1 MSKPGYVTLIF
12 TLFLLLGFAS
22 AALAQDQT
30 LAPPQTSAP
39 PQTPAPPQTGKPA
52 CGPDHQIL
60 YKRAVTLLD
69 NAEKK
74 LNANYTAEAKS
85 LAKEAK
91 SLFAI
96 LQKEC
101 GEEQKQRTLTPKEE
115 QQEAINQKL
124 ATAEETQAE
133 NLMKSAEEKF
143 QKAQKLETTQPEM
156 YTNLMRQVKG
166 ENEQAQKRSIK
177 AMIYSMRTEQMLFSW
192 LGR

>member
-1 MSKPGYVTLIF
+1 MRKPRYVTIIV
-12 TLFLLLGFAS
+12 TLFLLLGFGGAP
-22 AALAQDQT
+22 LAQT
-30 LAPPQTSAP
+30 
-39 PQTPAPPQTGKPA
+39 QTPAQPQTAKPA

-124 ATAEETQAE
+124 AAAEQTQAE

-156 YTNLMRQVKG
+156 YTTLMRQVKA

-177 AMIYSMRTEQMLFSW
+177 AMIYCMRTTQMLFSW
-192 LGR
+192 LGK

>member
-1 MSKPGYVTLIF
+1 MSKPRYVTLIF
-12 TLFLLLGFAS
+12 TLFLLLGFAG
-22 AALAQDQT
+22 AALAQ
-30 LAPPQTSAP
+30 PQTPAQT
-39 PQTPAPPQTGKPA
+39 QTPAPPQTGKSA

-91 SLFAI
+91 SFFAI

-124 ATAEETQAE
+124 AAAEETQAE
-133 NLMKSAEEKF
+133 NLMKSAEAKEKKSD
-143 QKAQKLETTQPEM
+143 QLEATQRELSIKLQREAKQE
-156 YTNLMRQVKG
+156 Y
-166 ENEQAQKRSIK
+166 EQAHKRNIK
-177 AMIYSMRTEQMLFSW
+177 ALIYSLRTEQMLFSW

>member
-1 MSKPGYVTLIF
+1 MSKPRHVTIIF
-12 TLFLLLGFAS
+12 TLFLLLGFGS
-22 AALAQDQT
+22 SALAQDQT
-30 LAPPQTSAP
+30 PPQ
-39 PQTPAPPQTGKPA
+39 PQTPAPPQTPPPPAKPA

-101 GEEQKQRTLTPKEE
+101 GEEQRQRTLTPKEE
-115 QQEAINQKL
+115 EQEAINQKL
-124 ATAEETQAE
+124 AADEQTRAE

-143 QKAQKLETTQPEM
+143 QKAQKLEITQPEM
-156 YTNLMRQVKG
+156 YTTLMRQVKA
-166 ENEQAQKRSIK
+166 ENEQAHKRSIK
-177 AMIYSMRTEQMLFSW
+177 AMIYYMRTEQMLFSW